1 MLELKTKTKSKP
13 KLKLKLH
20 SRSVTTTRS
29 DASRCLCCCCSSWCR
44 PMSHSFISSNGSNS
58 SNRAGKSVNCRLVN
72 CQQCFWFYF
81 PVCTSPSPPSAPTS
95 CFPPSILMAYYEYVG
110 LNRPFGY
117 RNCCRFGQFQ
127 LLLSG
132 GKLSANWAQC
142 RMTFELNFEQLDK
155 LS

>member
-1 MLELKTKTKSKP
+1 MLELKTKSKPKLKP

-29 DASRCLCCCCSSWCR
+29 DASRCLCLCLCCCCCCCCCSSWCR
-44 PMSHSFISSNGSNS
+44 PMSHSFISSNGSS

-72 CQQCFWFYF
+72 CQHCFWFYF
-81 PVCTSPSPPSAPTS
+81 PVSLPPLPYVCHSS

-117 RNCCRFGQFQ
+117 RNCCRFGQFPR
-127 LLLSG
+127 LPSG
-132 GKLSANWAQC
+132 GKLPAN
-142 RMTFELNFEQLDK
+142 
-155 LS
+155 